1 MLIFLKKYLR
11 LATVIVASL
20 CTTLVTISA
29 ATPATPASRP
39 YLMGFTRWPP
49 DFTEKGLATM
59 DRFIEGHAD
68 LVALHLDNGIPW
80 PEALA
85 GKPYSADVDERLSYR
100 PPSGKKLYV
109 AVTPLNFGRDGLAA
123 YWGTH
128 DGMPL
133 PAPWNTLPLNA
144 PEVKKAYVNFL
155 FYLVDKIH
163 PGFLNIGIEANLLI
177 EKAPEKWTAYMDLH
191 QYAYQ
196 KLKARYPHLPIFV
209 SIEVLHLNGLA
220 DKANK
225 KRQYKL
231 VKNLMAYSDY
241 FGMSL
246 YPYMSWDVPRPMP
259 DDFLDFA
266 TKFGRPVVVAE
277 SGYSSKNVFVSL
289 VPLFGSKE
297 NQARFI
303 SRLLEVGVRDRYVF
317 IVNFTTT
324 DFEKLIKKLPG
335 YTLRQIAGIWKYTGL
350 QTSSEKAK
358 PALTIWERYYRL
370 PFENKD
376 GFQGK
381 GFVWSH

>member
-1 MLIFLKKYLR
+1 MLKYFKKYL
-11 LATVIVASL
+11 LLTIVIVSGL
-20 CTTLVTISA
+20 CTPLMTVPA
-29 ATPATPASRP
+29 ATSVTPASRP

-49 DFTEKGLATM
+49 DFTVEGMATM
-59 DRFIEGHAD
+59 DRFIEDHAD

-85 GKPYSADVDERLSYR
+85 GQSYSPDVEKRLSYR
-100 PPSGKKLYV
+100 PPQGKKLYV

-133 PAPWNTLPLNA
+133 PAPWNMLSMSA
-144 PEVKKAYVNFL
+144 PQIKQAYVNFL
-155 FYLVDKIH
+155 FHLVDKLH
-163 PGFLNIGIEANLLI
+163 PDFLNIGIEANLLI
-177 EKAPEKWTAYMDLH
+177 EKAPEKWAVYMELH
-191 QYAYQ
+191 KYAFK
-196 KLKARYPHLPIFV
+196 KLKVRYPHLPVFV

-225 KRQYKL
+225 QRQYKL

-246 YPYMSWDVPRPMP
+246 YPYMSWDVPSPMP

-266 TKFGRPVVVAE
+266 TEFGRPVVVAE
-277 SGYSSKNVFVSL
+277 SGYSSRNVMVSL

-317 IVNFTTT
+317 IINFAST

-335 YTLRQIAGIWKYTGL
+335 YTLRQLAGIWKYTGL
-350 QTSSEKAK
+350 QTSSEKPK
-358 PALTIWERYYRL
+358 PALIIWDRYYRL
-370 PFENKD
+370 PFEKRWN
-376 GFQGK
+376 
-381 GFVWSH
+381 